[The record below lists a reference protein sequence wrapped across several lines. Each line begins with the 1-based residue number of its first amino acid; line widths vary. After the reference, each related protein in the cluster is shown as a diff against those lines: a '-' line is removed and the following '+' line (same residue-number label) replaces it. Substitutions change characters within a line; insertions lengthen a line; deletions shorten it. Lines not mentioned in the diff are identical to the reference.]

1 MIRVKDL
8 SRSNM
13 LALIKLDEKKYKI
26 KVDESIFFK
35 KKWLG
40 YLKKKFK
47 KRQKIY
53 LNLQSIKLGRTKQD
67 NKMT

>member
-26 KVDESIFFK
+26 TVDESIF
-35 KKWLG
+35 
-40 YLKKKFK
+40 LKKMIRIPEKKIK

-53 LNLQSIKLGRTKQD
+53 LNLQSIKFGRTKQD

>member
-26 KVDESIFFK
+26 TVDESIF
-35 KKWLG
+35 
-40 YLKKKFK
+40 LKKMIRIPEK
-47 KRQKIY
+47 KNQKE
-53 LNLQSIKLGRTKQD
+53 TKDISQF
-67 NKMT
+67 TIH

>member
-26 KVDESIFFK
+26 TVDESIFFK
-35 KKWLG
+35 KMIRIPE
-40 YLKKKFK
+40 KKN
-47 KRQKIY
+47 QKE
-53 LNLQSIKLGRTKQD
+53 TKDISQF
-67 NKMT
+67 TIH

>member
-1 MIRVKDL
+1 
-8 SRSNM
+8 M

-26 KVDESIFFK
+26 TVNESIFLK

-40 YLKKKFK
+40 YLEKKFK

-53 LNLQSIKLGRTKQD
+53 LNLQSIKFGRTKQD

>member
-35 KKWLG
+35 KKMIRIPE
-40 YLKKKFK
+40 KKI
-47 KRQKIY
+47 QKE
-53 LNLQSIKLGRTKQD
+53 TKDISQF
-67 NKMT
+67 TIH

>member
-26 KVDESIFFK
+26 KVDESIF
-35 KKWLG
+35 
-40 YLKKKFK
+40 LKKKMIRIPEK
-47 KRQKIY
+47 KIQKE
-53 LNLQSIKLGRTKQD
+53 TKDISQF
-67 NKMT
+67 TIH

>member
-26 KVDESIFFK
+26 TVDESILK

-40 YLKKKFK
+40 YLKKKIK

-53 LNLQSIKLGRTKQD
+53 LNLQSIKFGRTKQD